1 MIRSPGAE
9 PRDQVKRKRALQGCN
24 HRRGITWWGL
34 IRADVGSVGES
45 TRSRAASSLGCCFG
59 CCLSPT
65 SDEKT
70 PACLENPLPCF
81 PCATQAHPLVV
92 ALYSRGSRPEFAD
105 AFLRQITT
113 SNRDDFLSKARA
125 GTTVIVVCASPHSAS
140 AVVHSLFRPCDT
152 HLRIKLPASASRAGK
167 FPRTQGNDFREMEHL
182 TGCGRAR
189 SSKETR
195 EPSVVR
201 RTLGT
206 TAL

>member
-1 MIRSPGAE
+1 MIPVGGVHNPMIRSPGAE

-34 IRADVGSVGES
+34 IRADVGSAGES

-92 ALYSRGSRPEFAD
+92 ALCSRGSRPEFAD

-125 GTTVIVVCASPHSAS
+125 GTNLRRYIDAAWNDLKELGISPNGSRDHLRFTLDMKEAVAGADLVQENGPERKDFKIKLFADMDSA
-140 AVVHSLFRPCDT
+140 APKDSLF
-152 HLRIKLPASASRAGK
+152 
-167 FPRTQGNDFREMEHL
+167 E
-182 TGCGRAR
+182 
-189 SSKETR
+189 
-195 EPSVVR
+195 
-201 RTLGT
+201 
-206 TAL
+206 

>member
-34 IRADVGSVGES
+34 IRADVGSAGES

-125 GTTVIVVCASPHSAS
+125 GTIPIQDFKRRIDFLIQQLRQSPKARGSDRIYIPGEIEWEKREDALRNGIPLPELYLSA
-140 AVVHSLFRPCDT
+140 LYQ
-152 HLRIKLPASASRAGK
+152 AGK
-167 FPRTQGNDFREMEHL
+167 DLGVD
-182 TGCGRAR
+182 
-189 SSKETR
+189 TR
-195 EPSVVR
+195 L
-201 RTLGT
+201 LG
-206 TAL
+206 

>member
-125 GTTVIVVCASPHSAS
+125 GTIPIQDFKRRIDFLIQQLRQSPKARGSDRIYIPGEIEWEKREDALRNGIPLPELYLSA
-140 AVVHSLFRPCDT
+140 LYQ
-152 HLRIKLPASASRAGK
+152 AGK
-167 FPRTQGNDFREMEHL
+167 DLGVD
-182 TGCGRAR
+182 
-189 SSKETR
+189 TR
-195 EPSVVR
+195 L
-201 RTLGT
+201 LG
-206 TAL
+206 

>member
-34 IRADVGSVGES
+34 IRADVGSAGES

-125 GTTVIVVCASPHSAS
+125 GTGGSEGG
-140 AVVHSLFRPCDT
+140 AVVAKKLDYALAPDIESPAFVPFRANPEDANCRLERVDIFL
-152 HLRIKLPASASRAGK
+152 HRQKL
-167 FPRTQGNDFREMEHL
+167 
-182 TGCGRAR
+182 
-189 SSKETR
+189 
-195 EPSVVR
+195 
-201 RTLGT
+201 
-206 TAL
+206 

>member
-105 AFLRQITT
+105 AFLLRQITT
-113 SNRDDFLSKARA
+113 SNRDYFLSKARA
-125 GTTVIVVCASPHSAS
+125 GTVLGRAALLDMSSYICGHCASSFSRHGGLLPSVGYRGHSPFSMPVAS
-140 AVVHSLFRPCDT
+140 PLK
-152 HLRIKLPASASRAGK
+152 KLPATLSRAAENK
-167 FPRTQGNDFREMEHL
+167 FVLLD
-182 TGCGRAR
+182 RA
-189 SSKETR
+189 
-195 EPSVVR
+195 
-201 RTLGT
+201 
-206 TAL
+206 A

>member
-125 GTTVIVVCASPHSAS
+125 GTAGRFDERASSSVHVSRGPVRQNDSEMGLDTSSCVHCSLEISDGWDPIVRMNT
-140 AVVHSLFRPCDT
+140 L
-152 HLRIKLPASASRAGK
+152 IKLFECRYPAPVR
-167 FPRTQGNDFREMEHL
+167 N
-182 TGCGRAR
+182 
-189 SSKETR
+189 ETK
-195 EPSVVR
+195 
-201 RTLGT
+201 
-206 TAL
+206 